1 MEELEKSTGEEFNPA
16 FEIVEDNLVSMK
28 CRCSCAPSPGPCPPK
43 CYSTNSPSAEY
54 MQREIDSKHKL

>member
-1 MEELEKSTGEEFNPA
+1 MENKKTLEEKFDPA

-43 CYSTNSPSAEY
+43 CYSTDSPSAEY
-54 MQREIDSKHKL
+54 MQKEVDSKYKL